1 MKGKSL
7 GGMGRSCRFF
17 FSGGMLGNVMHF
29 GCWGEGYADLVFFQ
43 EAEVVTRNNS
53 WCLTLYPVPVA
64 PKALTQSPPVSLW
77 QPFESLSQFQLTWES
92 EV

>member
-53 WCLTLYPVPVA
+53 SNPLSCVCG
-64 PKALTQSPPVSLW
+64 TQSTRTEPTCVLVAA
-77 QPFESLSQFQLTWES
+77 L
-92 EV
+92 